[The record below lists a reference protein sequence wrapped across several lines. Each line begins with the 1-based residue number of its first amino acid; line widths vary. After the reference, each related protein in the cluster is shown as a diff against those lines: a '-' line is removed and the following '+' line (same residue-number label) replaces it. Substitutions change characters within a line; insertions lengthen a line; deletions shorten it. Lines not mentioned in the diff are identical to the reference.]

1 MDGVAGDQIVK
12 RDALG
17 RVSTNRERREAL
29 LDEFERSGLK
39 GAQFA
44 RAVGVNY
51 PTFASWVQ
59 RRRHERGDYSTKR
72 RGTPI
77 LPAGSANG
85 SAVNWI
91 EAVAATPMSSTPGTV
106 TVADA
111 LQVNLPG
118 GAHLMICTPQQVSLA
133 AQLLNALRP
142 SC

>member
-1 MDGVAGDQIVK
+1 MDGVAKDQIVK

-17 RVSTNRERREAL
+17 RVSTSRERREAL

-51 PTFASWVQ
+51 QTFAAWAQ
-59 RRRHERGDYSTKR
+59 RRRHERGDYSKR
-72 RGTPI
+72 RAIGT
-77 LPAGSANG
+77 LPAGSAGG
-85 SAVNWI
+85 SPVNWI
-91 EAVAATPMSSTPGTV
+91 EAVAAAPIRPTPVAATA
-106 TVADA
+106 ADA
-111 LQVNLPG
+111 LQVSLPG
-118 GAHLMICTPQQVSLA
+118 GAHLTICTPQQAALA

>member
-1 MDGVAGDQIVK
+1 MDGVEADQIVK

-17 RVSTNRERREAL
+17 RVSTSRERREAL

-44 RAVGVNY
+44 RTAGVNY
-51 PTFASWVQ
+51 QTFATWVQ
-59 RRRHERGDYSTKR
+59 KRRHERGDYSTTR
-72 RGTPI
+72 RGTPA
-77 LPAGSANG
+77 LPAGSASG

-91 EAVAATPMSSTPGTV
+91 EAVAAAPRRSTPVST
-106 TVADA
+106 TAAEA
-111 LQVNLPG
+111 LQVSLPG
-118 GAHLMICTPQQVSLA
+118 GVHLTICTPQQAALA

>member
-1 MDGVAGDQIVK
+1 MDGVAEDQIAK

-17 RVSTNRERREAL
+17 RVSTSRERREAL

-44 RAVGVNY
+44 RAAGLNY
-51 PTFASWVQ
+51 QTFAAWVQ
-59 RRRHERGDYSTKR
+59 KRRHERGDYSKR
-72 RGTPI
+72 RDVRA
-77 LPAGSANG
+77 LPAGSASG
-85 SAVNWI
+85 SPVNWI
-91 EAVAATPMSSTPGTV
+91 EAVAAAPMRSTPV
-106 TVADA
+106 TASAVDS

-118 GAHLMICTPQQVSLA
+118 GVHLAICTPQQVTLA

>member
-1 MDGVAGDQIVK
+1 MDGVAEDQIAK

-17 RVSTNRERREAL
+17 RVSTSRERREAL

-44 RAVGVNY
+44 RAVGLNY
-51 PTFASWVQ
+51 QTFATWVQ
-59 RRRHERGDYSTKR
+59 KRRHERGDYSKR
-72 RGTPI
+72 RGVGA
-77 LPAGSANG
+77 LPAGSASG
-85 SAVNWI
+85 SPVNWI
-91 EAVAATPMSSTPGTV
+91 EAVAAAPMRSTPV
-106 TVADA
+106 SAAAVDA

-118 GAHLMICTPQQVSLA
+118 GVHLAICTPQQAALA